1 MVYSFI
7 WKGTD
12 CRAMGIR
19 LQNMPEIVKP
29 EERVSHIVIPGRS
42 GELTQT
48 EGDNIYNSYIQTV
61 PFIVDSESNVR
72 AVEKWLQGD
81 GYVTFSGQ
89 SDLKQ
94 KARVIN
100 AVTLRKHSR
109 NSAYWEGEV
118 QFYCDPLKEKVST
131 EANIEVTQTNTT
143 VVNPGDVAS
152 RPKIVIT
159 GAGSTTVRINS
170 KSITVTGAENGWAID
185 SDTQWVTAN
194 GTPQMGVYSG
204 VFPTL
209 EPGNNTVFFS
219 GSATKLT
226 ITPRW
231 RYL

>member
-100 AVTLRKHSR
+100 AVTLR
-109 NSAYWEGEV
+109 
-118 QFYCDPLKEKVST
+118 
-131 EANIEVTQTNTT
+131 
-143 VVNPGDVAS
+143 
-152 RPKIVIT
+152 
-159 GAGSTTVRINS
+159 
-170 KSITVTGAENGWAID
+170 
-185 SDTQWVTAN
+185 
-194 GTPQMGVYSG
+194 
-204 VFPTL
+204 
-209 EPGNNTVFFS
+209 
-219 GSATKLT
+219 
-226 ITPRW
+226 
-231 RYL
+231 